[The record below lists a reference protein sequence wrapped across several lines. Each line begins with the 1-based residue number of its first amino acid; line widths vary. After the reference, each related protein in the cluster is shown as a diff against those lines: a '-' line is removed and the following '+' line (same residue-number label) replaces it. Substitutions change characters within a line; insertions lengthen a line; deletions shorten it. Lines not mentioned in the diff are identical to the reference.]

1 MPHEAIGEKML
12 HILLA
17 TTRLESTHPFVRA
30 LLEDTQVRL
39 DGAASAAE
47 VLQVVRT
54 SPPHLVIVDHQ
65 LPDAESLGLVS
76 KILTVNA
83 MVNSAVVSPLSEQEF
98 HEASEGLGV
107 LACLP
112 VEPGT
117 SDATRLLKGLR
128 KILGVGSTI
137 V

>member
-1 MPHEAIGEKML
+1 ML

-17 TTRLESTHPFVRA
+17 TTRLETTHPFVETLSA
-30 LLEDTQVRL
+30 DSQVQL
-39 DGAASAAE
+39 DLAASATE
-47 VLQVVRT
+47 VIEAVRA
-54 SPPHLVIVDHQ
+54 SAPHLVIIDYK
-65 LPDAESLGLVS
+65 LPDAEPLSLISEIVM
-76 KILTVNA
+76 VNA

-112 VEPGT
+112 VDPGKN
-117 SDATRLLKGLR
+117 DATRLLKGLR